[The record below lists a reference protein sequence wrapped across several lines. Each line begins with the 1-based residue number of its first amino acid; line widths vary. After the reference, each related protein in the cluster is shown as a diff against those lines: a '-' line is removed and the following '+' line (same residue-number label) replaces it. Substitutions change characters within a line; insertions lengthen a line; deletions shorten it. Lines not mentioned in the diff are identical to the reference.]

1 MIISILAWIINAFHF
16 IFFFTPLIL
25 LVLPKRYLE
34 KYKNIVKVIVLLILL
49 TPLHWRFLNDKCFL
63 SLISI
68 KMGDYKN
75 IGNTSAPFSRQN
87 LWWLYK
93 PIMSVS
99 GLKWKSEK
107 DLNKVVNIHWVINFL
122 ASWFVLAYKVC

>member
-1 MIISILAWIINAFHF
+1 MILSILAWILNALHL

-25 LVLPKRYLE
+25 LVLPKRYLK
-34 KYKNIVKVIVLLILL
+34 KYKTFVKIVILLILL
-49 TPLHWRFLNDKCFL
+49 TPIHWRFLNGHCFL
-63 SLISI
+63 SLISV

-75 IGNTSAPFSRQN
+75 VGDTNSPFSRQN

-93 PIMSVS
+93 PIMAVT

-107 DLNKVVNIHWVINFL
+107 DLNLLVNSHWVINFL
-122 ASWFVLAYKVC
+122 ASWFVLAYRLC